1 MYLQL
6 SENEKESIRNSLKFG
21 QKINAQGFIL
31 VLVLLFLSST
41 CRCPHQETVV
51 VDFTNPRDEEP
62 VEEAGEGTHILRVA
76 IATVISPRES
86 FVYYKDLFDYMAEQ
100 LKLEIEFKQRM
111 TYEEVNGLLAENQVD
126 VAFVCS
132 GAYVVGSEH
141 MELLVVPLHNGLP
154 YYQGYLL
161 TRQNSEIKQF
171 SDFQEKSFPYSAH
184 LCFTGKLFVDGKL
197 ADMGT
202 TADDFFGSVVYS
214 SSHDISIQM
223 VSRGLVDGAS
233 VNGLI
238 YDYLSVFSPQ
248 HLDNIK
254 VIEKSNYFGIP
265 PIVHSK
271 SLAEPLKT
279 DIRNFLM
286 EMHLS
291 DRGRQILN
299 HLQIDQFILTGDTL
313 YDGIRK
319 ARNRLMQ

>member
-1 MYLQL
+1 M
-6 SENEKESIRNSLKFG
+6 KFG

-31 VLVLLFLSST
+31 VLVLLFLSFS
-41 CRCPHQETVV
+41 CRGPQKETVV
-51 VDFTNPRDEEP
+51 VDFSNLRDEEP

-171 SDFQEKSFPYSAH
+171 SDFQEKSFTYSDP